1 MMRKLFVIL
10 LSLILLICAGSFNN
24 AEETITLE
32 EQIIKLKKE
41 NEKLIEKINRLETEN
56 KELKNLLKEQD
67 KILTTLAKS
76 KIFTKKVW
84 SSIAGSIKDL
94 SKRVNRKI
102 KKIEKNKK
110 KVKKKQMEIN
120 RKDLRFS

>member
-1 MMRKLFVIL
+1 MFNPIYLPNGTKLML
-10 LSLILLICAGSFNN
+10 Y
-24 AEETITLE
+24 ITYF
-32 EQIIKLKKE
+32 
-41 NEKLIEKINRLETEN
+41 
-56 KELKNLLKEQD
+56 ELKNLHKEQD

-84 SSIAGSIKDL
+84 SSIVGSIKDL
-94 SKRVNRKI
+94 SKRINRKI

-120 RKDLRFS
+120 RKDLKFI